1 MEFCGQGEQQGFSV
15 HFTLSQFRGDEILQS
30 IWKQHT
36 DEMEMFEGNVFI
48 VSNK

>member
-1 MEFCGQGEQQGFSV
+1 MDRVRSRDFQYILLCVS
-15 HFTLSQFRGDEILQS
+15 SGDEILQS

-48 VSNK
+48 VSN